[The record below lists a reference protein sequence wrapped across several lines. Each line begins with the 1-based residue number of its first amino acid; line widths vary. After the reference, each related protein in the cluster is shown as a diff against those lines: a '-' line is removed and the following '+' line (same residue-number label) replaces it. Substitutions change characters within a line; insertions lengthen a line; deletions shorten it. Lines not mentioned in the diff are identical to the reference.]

1 MQIIFLS
8 ATKGLW
14 LAQYENKVL
23 VRHTKFEPE
32 QNIFQPLEG
41 QGITDIPKRA
51 GIRMPKYNIWL
62 YKESSKQ
69 FYPRFSMFCSRIRH
83 CRKIYG
89 ISIHSYSVVN
99 FRM

>member
-14 LAQYENKVL
+14 LAQYVNKVL
-23 VRHTKFEPE
+23 GQHKKFVKE
-32 QNIFQPLEG
+32 QNILQPLEG
-41 QGITDIPKRA
+41 QGITDIPKRV
-51 GIRMPKYNIWL
+51 GKRMPKYNIWL

-83 CRKIYG
+83 RRKIYG